1 MYWAVESASI
11 SNFFDNELPTEFDSD
26 DIADLEGLADGS
38 IAISSQLW
46 SP

>member
-26 DIADLEGLADGS
+26 DIADLVGLSDGS
-38 IAISSQLW
+38 ISCLNQLW